1 MVFLFMYYAYYGYYV
16 LCLLRFTNPEA
27 WFLLL
32 TTSRWLAVY
41 LDVVCAIFVTVV
53 AFGAL
58 ILAESKYRFD

>member
-1 MVFLFMYYAYYGYYV
+1 MVFLFMYYAYYITY
-16 LCLLRFTNPEA
+16 PEA

-41 LDVVCAIFVTVV
+41 LDVICAIFVTVV

-58 ILAESKYRFD
+58 ILVESKYRCAYLWYIYGL